1 MSDEGENE
9 NRRHSRKPR
18 KPFILSEEEFRHNID
33 EKMVQNKELAEKIIV
48 YEEKLSSL
56 KTFREIKKK
65 EVKQL
70 NENVAYFSNQA
81 KEKEFLVTQMRRQKN
96 RLLREIKE
104 LEKLDDDK
112 SDKKQDEW
120 DGRSQEF
127 SDKELKEL

>member
-1 MSDEGENE
+1 
-9 NRRHSRKPR
+9 
-18 KPFILSEEEFRHNID
+18 
-33 EKMVQNKELAEKIIV
+33 MVQNKELAEKIIV

-70 NENVAYFSNQA
+70 NENVAYFHNQA